1 MTPAELW
8 IELFA
13 FLSVGFK
20 SAELVVSLRKAGATT
35 NEDKQWKTRKLAVE
49 DPYSFKRNLCRSIQ
63 ALSVYDYISDCLKT
77 GYLYFGTIQ
86 TSLGPVITR
95 ILVKKKED
103 EDKTENKE
111 DEEEV
116 SNQSHGGVS
125 MSGHQVNM
133 ADWTLESWL
142 AVKGAASSKSKAS

>member
-1 MTPAELW
+1 M
-8 IELFA
+8 
-13 FLSVGFK
+13 
-20 SAELVVSLRKAGATT
+20 
-35 NEDKQWKTRKLAVE
+35 
-49 DPYSFKRNLCRSIQ
+49 RNLCRSIQ
-63 ALSVYDYISDCLKT
+63 ALSVYNYISNCLKT

-95 ILVKKKED
+95 ILVKNKED
-103 EDKTENKE
+103 EDKTE